1 MPLFVTGL
9 VKNNINLVNGT
20 AHLRRLWAIWRI
32 AELLRLGRVPAT
44 AEDFAL
50 LDEILPADR
59 DRTHSILLNLKTE
72 VRLVLRLELLLYI
85 VTIGSTAGLCI
96 LLTSFVLS
104 QCRQVT
110 SDRD

>member
-1 MPLFVTGL
+1 LFVTGL
-9 VKNNINLVNGT
+9 VKNNISLVNGT

-72 VRLVLRLELLLYI
+72 VRYCYYRI
-85 VTIGSTAGLCI
+85 DRG
-96 LLTSFVLS
+96 FVRFTCVSPPLS
-104 QCRQVT
+104 VPA
-110 SDRD
+110 SDF